1 MQFDRGLNQSNYL
14 FGNRTNLDVPIEFL
28 RELLKQ
34 NNQETSEITDFPQV
48 EIQKLEKDVVDV
60 RAKLVE
66 SKIQYEGKM
75 ADLSQLNQVLVMIKS
90 HIE

>member
-1 MQFDRGLNQSNYL
+1 
-14 FGNRTNLDVPIEFL
+14 L

-34 NNQETSEITDFPQV
+34 NNQATSEITDFPQV

-60 RAKLVE
+60 RAKLAE

-75 ADLSQLNQVLVMIKS
+75 ADLSQLNQVLVTVKS

>member
-1 MQFDRGLNQSNYL
+1 MQFERGLNQSNYL

-60 RAKLVE
+60 RAKLAE

-75 ADLSQLNQVLVMIKS
+75 ADLSQLNQVLVTIKS

>member
-1 MQFDRGLNQSNYL
+1 MQFERGLNQSNYL

-66 SKIQYEGKM
+66 SKIQYEVKM
-75 ADLSQLNQVLVMIKS
+75 ADFSQLNQILVMVKS
-90 HIE
+90 HI

>member
-1 MQFDRGLNQSNYL
+1 MQFERGLNQSNYL

-66 SKIQYEGKM
+66 SKIQY
-75 ADLSQLNQVLVMIKS
+75 
-90 HIE
+90 